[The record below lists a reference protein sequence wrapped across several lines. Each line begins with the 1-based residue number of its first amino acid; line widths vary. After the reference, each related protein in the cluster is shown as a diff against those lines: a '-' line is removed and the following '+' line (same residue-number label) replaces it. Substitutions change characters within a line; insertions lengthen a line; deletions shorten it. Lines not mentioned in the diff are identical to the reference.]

1 MYMFKTLRNKK
12 GMTLTEV
19 IIALAVFGI
28 ISVPLIAVFS
38 NSVFITR
45 LTKNQLEINA
55 VIQIV
60 KVEVTQAVK
69 NGNSIKTFEDPDDKV
84 EISPKVPAAAP
95 LYSAS
100 GNETTFLL
108 IDESNLNGRYKYKVK
123 YISKWEDSPDILEP
137 EPYTVELMIELYS
150 DSGKLLKELK
160 ADIQYDK

>member
-1 MYMFKTLRNKK
+1 MKKSLLNDRVIYMFKTLRNKK

-19 IIALAVFGI
+19 IIALAVLGI

-69 NGNSIKTFEDPDDKV
+69 M
-84 EISPKVPAAAP
+84 EIR
-95 LYSAS
+95 LR
-100 GNETTFLL
+100 LL
-108 IDESNLNGRYKYKVK
+108 RI
-123 YISKWEDSPDILEP
+123 
-137 EPYTVELMIELYS
+137 LMIKWKSVLRSLRRRRCTLYPEMRQ
-150 DSGKLLKELK
+150 LFC
-160 ADIQYDK
+160 